1 MTKQP
6 CFYLDK
12 NGHVTSNIENAI
24 TSISDL
30 PNTPCK
36 LIDRMVEELTS
47 NMDKTMIE
55 IRL

>member
-1 MTKQP
+1 MTEQP